1 MKKFFILILSI
12 LSISLN
18 LVGCNNETEEQ
29 VQIEQQETE
38 EQEQVQTEEQEIEQ
52 QVETEEQDIDKA
64 YELILPII
72 EKSFATQ
79 TYKFEKQSDN
89 VLTLKVHLSR
99 QAYESADYTTYNKF
113 VDTIVDTTQ
122 KAKNLL
128 ESYGYDNISF
138 GISVGDLTNENG
150 DYYIIALNGQLL
162 LDMKQVQ

>member
-29 VQIEQQETE
+29 QETKEQVQIEQQE
-38 EQEQVQTEEQEIEQ
+38 TEEQEIEQ

-64 YELILPII
+64 YELILPIV

-89 VLTLKVHLSR
+89 VLTLTMHLSR
-99 QAYESADYTTYNKF
+99 QDYESADYSTYNEF
-113 VDTIVDTTQ
+113 VDTIVDTTESG
-122 KAKNLL
+122 KNLL
-128 ESYGYDNISF
+128 ETYGYNNISF
-138 GISVGDLTNENG
+138 GIAVGDLTNENG
-150 DYYIIALNGQLL
+150 DYYIIATNGQLL
-162 LDMKQVQ
+162 LDMKQVK